1 MRRRPLVVAVAAAVA
16 ALVLA
21 GCSGGSG
28 GSGSPTRTAAQRL
41 QAAHDALAKTG
52 SVALALTSTDVPKI
66 ENGVTAAT
74 GRGVVSDTEPKFKG
88 TITGTVKGVGAT
100 VEVVAIG
107 EQAWL
112 KLFTPDFEPFD
123 LSTLNAPNPATFFDP
138 AKGIAALLPQTASP
152 TVGGQVRAGRDVL
165 TQVSG
170 TLPAQQVSELFHLG
184 EGSGSYRVTYGLTA
198 ADQLRTATLVGPF
211 FGSTDST
218 YTLTLTEYGGAVE
231 IARP

>member
-1 MRRRPLVVAVAAAVA
+1 MRRRPLIVAVAAAVA

-21 GCSGGSG
+21 GCSGGTEA
-28 GSGSPTRTAAQRL
+28 PTRTAAQRL
-41 QAAHDALAKTG
+41 QAAHDALARTG

-74 GRGVVSDTEPKFKG
+74 GRGVVSATEPKFKG

-123 LSTLNAPNPATFFDP
+123 LSTLNAPNPATLFDP

-165 TQVSG
+165 TEVTG
-170 TLPAQQVSELFHLG
+170 TLPAQQVSDLFHLG
-184 EGSGSYRVTYGLTA
+184 EGSGTYRVTYGLTA

-211 FGSTDST
+211 FGSADST